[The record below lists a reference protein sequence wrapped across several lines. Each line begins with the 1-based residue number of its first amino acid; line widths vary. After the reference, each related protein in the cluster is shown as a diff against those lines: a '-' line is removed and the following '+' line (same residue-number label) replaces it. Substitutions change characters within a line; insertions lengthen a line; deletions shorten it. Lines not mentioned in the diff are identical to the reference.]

1 MNTTM
6 RPASRRPLESS
17 LVPATGV
24 THATERRQPRPER
37 GRPPS
42 GASRHSAFAS
52 WAWASVAAIG
62 RKLGVS
68 STQAFRYV
76 HDVLKDLAKK
86 TEKAARE
93 LRQLESER
101 LDLLWRRLL
110 PKVEVGDPRAIQA
123 AVRVAQRRCSLYGL
137 DGPKQLEHSGREGG
151 PIEHEQTVF
160 YIPKNDRDPP
170 AAGAAGTV
178 PGQPG

>member
-1 MNTTM
+1 MPRKDAN
-6 RPASRRPLESS
+6 PGQSEA
-17 LVPATGV
+17 A
-24 THATERRQPRPER
+24 AERREQ
-37 GRPPS
+37 
-42 GASRHSAFAS
+42 AFRLRKLGMGFR
-52 WAWASVAAIG
+52 AIG

-123 AVRVAQRRCSLYGL
+123 AVRVVQRRCSLYGL